1 MDLRIFLRSHG
12 PLRREGGIEGW
23 EMGWERGGEEQSG
36 EANCGYGKTN
46 SGGVGVPTSAPGSA
60 TVVGCKTVSEKIE
73 KLIWHLFMIIVVTNE

>member
-46 SGGVGVPTSAPGSA
+46 SGGVGG
-60 TVVGCKTVSEKIE
+60 
-73 KLIWHLFMIIVVTNE
+73 